1 MANSS
6 TLNRTRLV
14 NWLRDNLAVLSATA
28 FLSGIHSNMVSV
40 VWQPYVLSL
49 GASMTTLGWLTS
61 LGGFQGIVTSL
72 IQPLG
77 GWLADRM
84 GRKPFVVWASVVLVA
99 AYALYTLAGVTRVW
113 TFLVPGVI
121 LIGLSALNRP
131 ARSSLTVES
140 VTVERRGMGFSIVQ
154 VATVLPGIFAPILGG
169 FIADRATATAVFPV
183 GILFEVMSLFL
194 VARYLSETAGSHQ
207 MREHASWSELWSML
221 KRSIVPPPGL
231 FGFFLCLAGD
241 SFVWGISLGTLFGMF
256 SETYGLTDAQLGLMT
271 SAMSVSMAVTQLPVG
286 RLVDRYGCKPSLV
299 ISEAIGL
306 PLMLMWAF
314 SSRFEVLVASYALF
328 GLVGSTWGP
337 AVMSYLAARTLPG
350 ERAEAIGR
358 LSAFRGL
365 LAFPAPFIGSLLFER
380 GGLRLPVMVTLIG
393 IVIVMMGIILLI
405 KEPKAPRNWD

>member
-1 MANSS
+1 MANSNS
-6 TLNRTRLV
+6 LTRARLV
-14 NWLRDNLAVLSATA
+14 NWLHDNLAVLSATA

-84 GRKPFVVWASVVLVA
+84 GRKPFVVWASVVLAA
-99 AYALYTLAGVTRVW
+99 AYALYTLAGVTHLW
-113 TFLVPGVI
+113 TFLIPGVI

-140 VTVERRGMGFSIVQ
+140 VTAEQRGMGFSVVQ

-194 VARYLSETAGSHQ
+194 VARFLSETSGASLT
-207 MREHASWSELWSML
+207 RERASWSELWSML
-221 KRSIVPPPGL
+221 KRSVIPPPGL

-271 SAMSVSMAVTQLPVG
+271 SAMSVSMAITQLPVG
-286 RLVDRYGCKPSLV
+286 RLVDRYGCKPSMV
-299 ISEAIGL
+299 FSEAIGL

-337 AVMSYLAARTLPG
+337 AVMAYLAARTSSG

-365 LAFPAPFIGSLLFER
+365 LAFPAPFIGGLLFER
-380 GGLRLPVMVTLIG
+380 GGLRLPVMVSLVG
-393 IVIVMMGIILLI
+393 IVLVMMGIILLV
-405 KEPKAPRNWD
+405 KEPKTRQNWD